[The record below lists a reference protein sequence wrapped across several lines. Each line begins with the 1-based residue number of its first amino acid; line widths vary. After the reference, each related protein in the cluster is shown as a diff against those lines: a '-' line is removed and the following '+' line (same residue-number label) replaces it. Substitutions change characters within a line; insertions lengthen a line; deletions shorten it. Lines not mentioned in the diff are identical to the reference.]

1 MNDTV
6 RDLTLLLLYLTSW
19 DEKIPGGSV
28 KRSWKGY
35 PFDALNE
42 LEKKRYLSG
51 GMKSKSVYL
60 SEKGAAFAKK
70 LVSKYYVGGMEKKV
84 KTRPKVSDKESYV
97 FDIEIMNIEPRI
109 WRRLEIPASTTLDQ
123 LAYIILVMFG
133 WDGGHLHEFTIGKKD
148 YGMKE
153 TDEYGTDLIDEKDV
167 KLSEFGPAALKRFR
181 FDYDFGDGWQHDIKL
196 KSSGTLKGSEPY
208 PVCTGGARHAPPDD
222 CGAEPGY
229 YKILE
234 ALKNKADPTEEQKE
248 LLVWLGDNYDP
259 EEFNVMEINAEIK
272 NPKRLVKYFESLT
285 D

>member
-1 MNDTV
+1 MKDTV

-42 LEKKRYLSG
+42 LEAKGYISG

-60 SEKGAAFAKK
+60 SEKGTAFAKK
-70 LVSKYYVGGMEKKV
+70 LASKYSAGGMEKSIKA
-84 KTRPKVSDKESYV
+84 KPKHSDSDTYV
-97 FDIEIMNIEPRI
+97 FDIELMNIKPRI
-109 WRRLEIPASTTLDQ
+109 WRRLEVPASTTLDQ

-133 WDGGHLHEFTIGKKD
+133 WAGGHLHEFVIGKSN

-153 TDEYGTDLIDEKDV
+153 TDEFGTDLIDEKDV
-167 KLSEFGPAALKRFR
+167 KLSEFGPAKLKRFR

-196 KSSGTLKGSEPY
+196 KSSGIIKGSVPY
-208 PVCTGGARHAPPDD
+208 PICTAGARHAPPDD

-229 YKILE
+229 YKVLK
-234 ALKNKADPTEEQKE
+234 ALKNRANPTEEQKE
-248 LLVWLGDNYDP
+248 LLNWLGDNYDP
-259 EEFNVMEINAEIK
+259 EEFNILEINMEIK
-272 NPKRLVKYFESLT
+272 HPKRLVKYFESWT
-285 D
+285 E